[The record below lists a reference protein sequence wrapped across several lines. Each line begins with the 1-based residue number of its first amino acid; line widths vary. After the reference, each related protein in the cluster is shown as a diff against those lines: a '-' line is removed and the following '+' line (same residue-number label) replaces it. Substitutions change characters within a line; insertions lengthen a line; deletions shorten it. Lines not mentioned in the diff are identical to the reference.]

1 MDEVEKQKAIADL
14 DNMFRDEEDG
24 VYKSDDGT
32 SPSSQ
37 LHHVS
42 TNAANAGAAA
52 ADEDAL
58 LKHDISPTSCLGGD
72 RVGLDD
78 TSSHVGTVDD
88 NANQDDLNNSITTQ
102 ELRAAAKKEKRKRYG
117 LYALIGVL
125 GVIVVALAIS
135 LGVGAKKGEDYA
147 SQYSNA
153 FNNAEDGNQGPP
165 PGLVDESSYYGDGS
179 PPPGVVVDST
189 SEGSIVEN
197 IPEEEPGSI
206 VDIAAG
212 NEDFSTLVAAVT
224 AAGLLDALS
233 GEGPITVFA
242 PTNEA
247 FAALPSGTVE
257 ALLLPENSNQLTDI
271 LKYHVVSADTPL
283 TSSLLSLSNGNVE
296 TLNGD
301 SVSVTVSS
309 DDDGGIMVNDANV
322 ITPDIRASNG
332 IIHVI
337 DKVLVPPEEE
347 EAVDTLVD
355 WITDILGGEEA
366 STPPDAS
373 SPISDPLDDGSD
385 GTLME
390 VWSDTIEDGGCLSN
404 LFCCLFFMCDDHKL

>member
-24 VYKSDDGT
+24 VYKSDDST

-88 NANQDDLNNSITTQ
+88 NANQDDLNNSITAQ

-233 GEGPITVFA
+233 GEGPITVFGKSC
-242 PTNEA
+242 
-247 FAALPSGTVE
+247 LHLMGC
-257 ALLLPENSNQLTDI
+257 
-271 LKYHVVSADTPL
+271 YHVHIICTHISYVYMTKPQPMKH
-283 TSSLLSLSNGNVE
+283 LLHS
-296 TLNGD
+296 
-301 SVSVTVSS
+301 
-309 DDDGGIMVNDANV
+309 
-322 ITPDIRASNG
+322 
-332 IIHVI
+332 
-337 DKVLVPPEEE
+337 PPEQSKRFSYQRT
-347 EAVDTLVD
+347 VTNLLIFSSIMLLVR
-355 WITDILGGEEA
+355 ILPLPHRYCHFRTAMLKHSMEIPYQLPYLQMMMEA
-366 STPPDAS
+366 S
-373 SPISDPLDDGSD
+373 
-385 GTLME
+385 
-390 VWSDTIEDGGCLSN
+390 W
-404 LFCCLFFMCDDHKL
+404 